1 MRNILSLRI
10 TSEMSSKSVAM
21 LFTYL
26 PNFEKVAKGNQDP
39 NPTEMRIYSL
49 LDGHN
54 D

>member
-1 MRNILSLRI
+1 MGNILSLRV
-10 TSEMSSKSVAM
+10 TSDMSSKSVAI

-26 PNFEKVAKGNQDP
+26 PNFEKVAKENQDP
-39 NPTEMRIYSL
+39 NHTEMRIYSL